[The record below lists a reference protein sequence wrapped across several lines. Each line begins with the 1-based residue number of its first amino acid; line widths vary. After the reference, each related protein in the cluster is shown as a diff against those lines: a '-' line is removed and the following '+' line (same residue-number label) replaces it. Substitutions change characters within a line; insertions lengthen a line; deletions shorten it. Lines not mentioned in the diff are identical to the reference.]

1 MLEDISQKNVGLNPE
16 AIKTFPRKISGKL
29 YFYVSFSGIVHSI
42 IVSNVDV
49 IYAADALKMKLNL
62 MIFFNL
68 MKNLCLQGIFC
79 KNF

>member
-49 IYAADALKMKLNL
+49 IYAADVLKIKM
-62 MIFFNL
+62 NL
-68 MKNLCLQGIFC
+68 MKKNIF
-79 KNF
+79 FI

>member
-49 IYAADALKMKLNL
+49 IYAADVLK
-62 MIFFNL
+62 IFFLFNEKSL
-68 MKNLCLQGIFC
+68 LARHFL
-79 KNF
+79 